1 MALAATGSEVASA
14 AFASPPVMEP
24 APVSSGHYRVEA
36 MLVSIPAT
44 AAKGI
49 ANTSLN
55 GFYANDVVAHLVS
68 NQRASVLSLPSVES
82 AARSSSKIDITQA
95 VPLPNGASRETG
107 IKLKVTPSQNAAHVY
122 TYTVLIE
129 NVRFNGFEGRQAARP
144 TFSTQRVVTTLVP
157 FYKVPPGYNC
167 VNLPAL
173 GKLPKTYDA
182 DGRVRA
188 SIADANERQLLFV
201 KITRG

>member
-1 MALAATGSEVASA
+1 MG
-14 AFASPPVMEP
+14 P

-36 MLVSIPAT
+36 MLVNIPGSASH
-44 AAKGI
+44 GI
-49 ANTSLN
+49 ARTPLN
-55 GFYANDVVAHLVS
+55 GFYANEVVAHLVG
-68 NQRASVLSLPSVES
+68 NQRARVVSLPTVES
-82 AARSSSKIDITQA
+82 AARLSSQIDLMQA

-107 IKLKVTPSQNAAHVY
+107 IKLKVTPSRNAAHVY
-122 TYTVLIE
+122 SYTVLIE
-129 NVRFNGFEGRQAARP
+129 NVRFNGYEGRPAAHP

-167 VNLPAL
+167 VNLPAW

-182 DGRVRA
+182 DGRVSA
-188 SIADANERQLLFV
+188 SLADANERQLLFV